1 MTYYSARRDK
11 RSGVPLP
18 ALAFYR
24 RNRGLSQATLA
35 ARAGLSA
42 STVLHIEKHDG
53 RARLSTIEAL
63 AHALRVERAALT
75 LPPPDAHPARVY
87 LPHMPPISARP
98 SLDRVELRRVEP
110 VDPERPA
117 NIVSFVQRAEAA
129 RVRRDARLELE
140 RRTRSHREPW
150 A

>member
-1 MTYYSARRDK
+1 MPYTYPARRDQ
-11 RSGVPLP
+11 RYGIACPSLGFYRANRQLSIA
-18 ALAFYR
+18 ALAR
-24 RNRGLSQATLA
+24 
-35 ARAGLSA
+35 RAGVSE
-42 STVLHIEKHDG
+42 STVLAVEHGG